1 MLSEAGHEA
10 AGIMAGLDAAFPGVD
25 GAMAATRSAPRSPD
39 QVNGEARHL
48 VWAFDVDGCL
58 VDSLTGSSLRPG
70 TLEVLARLREAGAI
84 VLLWSA
90 GGRDH
95 AISRAAELRFAHLID
110 AVYAKERRGADG
122 RWDTVN
128 LPPEHQP
135 DVFVDDWPDEAPA
148 TARLIA
154 VSPYIA
160 PNPHDRGLAP
170 LLAELTA
177 GQPDC

>member
-1 MLSEAGHEA
+1 MS
-10 AGIMAGLDAAFPGVD
+10 I
-25 GAMAATRSAPRSPD
+25 ATKR
-39 QVNGEARHL
+39 L

-58 VDSLTGSSLRPG
+58 VDSLTGTSLRPG
-70 TLEVLARLREAGAI
+70 ALEVLSRLRDAGAT

-90 GGRDH
+90 GGLDH
-95 AISRAAELRFAHLID
+95 AVSRAADLGFAHLID

-122 RWDTVN
+122 RWCTVN
-128 LPPEHQP
+128 LPQQHQP

-148 TARLIA
+148 TARLVA

-177 GQPDC
+177 PPDLRDA

>member
-1 MLSEAGHEA
+1 ML
-10 AGIMAGLDAAFPGVD
+10 I
-25 GAMAATRSAPRSPD
+25 ATTEDPAPRSAD
-39 QVNGEARHL
+39 QVSSEIRHQ

-58 VDSLTGSSLRPG
+58 VDSLTGTSLRPG
-70 TLEVLARLREAGAI
+70 ALEVLSLLREAGAT

-95 AISRAAELRFAHLID
+95 AISRAAELGFDHLID

-122 RWDTVN
+122 RWCTVN
-128 LPPEHQP
+128 LPPQHQP
-135 DVFVDDWPDEAPA
+135 DVFVDDWADEAPA
-148 TARLIA
+148 TARLVP

-177 GQPDC
+177 GQAGC

>member
-1 MLSEAGHEA
+1 MS
-10 AGIMAGLDAAFPGVD
+10 I
-25 GAMAATRSAPRSPD
+25 AMKR
-39 QVNGEARHL
+39 L
-48 VWAFDVDGCL
+48 VWAFDVDGTL
-58 VDSLTGSSLRPG
+58 VDSLTGTSLRPG
-70 TLEVLARLREAGAI
+70 ALEVLARLREAGAI

-95 AISRAAELRFAHLID
+95 AVSRAAELHFAHLID

-122 RWDTVN
+122 RWSTVN
-128 LPPEHQP
+128 LPPQHQP
-135 DVFVDDWPDEAPA
+135 DVFVDDWADEAPA
-148 TARLIA
+148 TARLVP

-177 GQPDC
+177 GQTGC

>member
-1 MLSEAGHEA
+1 MS
-10 AGIMAGLDAAFPGVD
+10 M
-25 GAMAATRSAPRSPD
+25 SAP
-39 QVNGEARHL
+39 
-48 VWAFDVDGCL
+48 VWALDVDGCL
-58 VDSLTGSSLRPG
+58 VDSLTGTSLRPG
-70 TLEVLARLREAGAI
+70 ALETLRVLRAHGVT

-95 AISRAAELRFAHLID
+95 AVSRATELGFAHLID
-110 AVYAKERRGADG
+110 AVYAKEIRGPDG
-122 RWDTVN
+122 RWSTAN
-128 LPPEHQP
+128 LPREHQP

-148 TARLIA
+148 TARLVG

-177 GQPDC
+177 ARSTPPTGPTGATAPTARGACC

>member
-1 MLSEAGHEA
+1 LSVP
-10 AGIMAGLDAAFPGVD
+10 I
-25 GAMAATRSAPRSPD
+25 AMT
-39 QVNGEARHL
+39 GL

-58 VDSLTGSSLRPG
+58 VDSLTGTSLRPG
-70 TLEVLARLREAGAI
+70 ALAVLGSLREAGAI

-90 GGRDH
+90 GGREH
-95 AISRAAELRFAHLID
+95 AISRAAELRFAHLIE

-122 RWDTVN
+122 RWCTAN
-128 LPPEHQP
+128 LPPQHQP

-148 TARLIA
+148 TARLVA

-177 GQPDC
+177 AREGC

>member
-1 MLSEAGHEA
+1 VSSE
-10 AGIMAGLDAAFPGVD
+10 
-25 GAMAATRSAPRSPD
+25 R
-39 QVNGEARHL
+39 RHL

-58 VDSLTGSSLRPG
+58 VDSLTGTSLRPG
-70 TLEVLARLREAGAI
+70 ALEVLGRLRDTGAT

-90 GGRDH
+90 GGREH
-95 AISRAAELRFAHLID
+95 AVSRAAELRFAHLID

-122 RWDTVN
+122 RWGTVN

-135 DVFVDDWPDEAPA
+135 DVFVDDWPDEAPV
-148 TARLIA
+148 TARLVA

-160 PNPHDRGLAP
+160 PNPHDRGLAA

-177 GQPDC
+177 GQDDGLGRPGLMRP

>member
-1 MLSEAGHEA
+1 VSVTA
-10 AGIMAGLDAAFPGVD
+10 A
-25 GAMAATRSAPRSPD
+25 
-39 QVNGEARHL
+39 

-58 VDSLTGSSLRPG
+58 VDSLTGTSLRPG
-70 TLEVLARLREAGAI
+70 ALAVLGRLRETGAI

-95 AISRAAELRFAHLID
+95 AASRAEELCFAHLVH
-110 AVYAKERRGADG
+110 AVYAKESRSADG
-122 RWDTVN
+122 RWSTAN

-148 TARLIA
+148 SARLVP

-160 PNPHDRGLAP
+160 PNPHDRGLVP
-170 LLAELTA
+170 LLTELGA
-177 GQPDC
+177 DWP

>member
-1 MLSEAGHEA
+1 MSVSG
-10 AGIMAGLDAAFPGVD
+10 P
-25 GAMAATRSAPRSPD
+25 
-39 QVNGEARHL
+39 

-58 VDSLTGSSLRPG
+58 VDSLTGTSLRPG
-70 TLEVLARLREAGAI
+70 TVETLSMLRAEGVT

-95 AISRAAELRFAHLID
+95 AESRATELDFAHLID
-110 AVYAKERRGADG
+110 AVYAKEIRGADG
-122 RWDTVN
+122 RWSTAN
-128 LPPEHQP
+128 LPAEHQP

-148 TARLIA
+148 TARIVS

-170 LLAELTA
+170 LLVELTA
-177 GQPDC
+177 ARSTQPTGARGAAVPTARAACR

>member
-1 MLSEAGHEA
+1 MS
-10 AGIMAGLDAAFPGVD
+10 I
-25 GAMAATRSAPRSPD
+25 ATKR
-39 QVNGEARHL
+39 L

-58 VDSLTGSSLRPG
+58 VDSLTGTSLRPG
-70 TLEVLARLREAGAI
+70 ALEVLSRLRDAGAT

-90 GGRDH
+90 GGLDH
-95 AISRAAELRFAHLID
+95 AVSRAADLGFAHLID

-122 RWDTVN
+122 RWCTVN
-128 LPPEHQP
+128 LPPQHQP

-148 TARLIA
+148 TARLVP

-160 PNPHDRGLAP
+160 PNPDDRGLAP

-177 GQPDC
+177 GQAGC